1 MENDEAKERFMLK
14 SKVPVLLSTTVAFT
28 TSVLLAL
35 TTSAFAVEKKKIDFV
50 IGVDGDFKAAMNK
63 AASAGASESS
73 HFVIFFP
80 DGEYE
85 ITKLTGDE
93 HGKSTFSPSHVSIV
107 GQSVDKTIIWNTTN
121 TEGISTTATL
131 YFPKN
136 NDMYMQDITLQNRGT
151 YNSGNAAR
159 QVALQQNEGD
169 KFIYKNVRL
178 LSGQDTYYTKK
189 GRTYWEGGEIDGT
202 VDFICGG
209 GDIFF
214 EGTKLV
220 MTRNGGY
227 ITASQNPG
235 EWGYVFN
242 NAIIEV
248 SNSSFN
254 KTFYLGRSWGRAKVI
269 FLNTVMR
276 AEPKAEGWGP
286 DMNSAPQIFAEYNSK
301 NASGGAINTSQ
312 RKTRFDGGKD
322 PSTATT
328 LKTVWNAS
336 DAAKYTLANVLK
348 GSDNWD
354 PTKLTAQVSAP
365 KIEQQGAEIAWAD
378 DNNARAWVVFVNGK
392 YKANVTA
399 PSFALD
405 GIAVGSK
412 ITVRAANSMGG
423 LGAYSNEVTTVDA
436 TATYYKVTIGESIGG
451 TVKTNIAGDK
461 VMEGKKATF
470 TAVPN
475 EGWKFDTWIFG
486 GKSGK
491 STADLG
497 LDGSKATL
505 EIIAECDIELTPTFV
520 GDGTNTF
527 QAEDGIIDNAINEN
541 TNAGF
546 EGTGYINFGTG
557 SSSVKIPV
565 YVEYPGEYTM
575 TMIYANGS
583 GKARS
588 LAIAAPD
595 KCTAGIDGCKGAEI
609 ISFDDTE
616 KWTTYK
622 SKETTITL
630 PKGASNITFAIVD
643 GNDGPNLDQI
653 KLAEKNVEKTDTT
666 VTILPKISQNISTP
680 AESRIYD
687 TNGKLLR
694 YTKGNANMTGLAPGI
709 YIVKTSAQGKY
720 EQKMVQVH

>member
-1 MENDEAKERFMLK
+1 MKK
-14 SKVPVLLSTTVAFT
+14 SVNLFLCAA
-28 TSVLLAL
+28 LA
-35 TTSAFAVEKKKIDFV
+35 TSAFAVEKRKIDFV
-50 IGVDGDFKAAMNK
+50 VGVDGDFKAAL
-63 AASAGASESS
+63 AAAGSSGASAAKQ
-73 HFVIFFP
+73 FVIFLP

-85 ITKLTGDE
+85 LTKLTADS
-93 HGKSTFSPSHVSIV
+93 HGKTTVSASYVSII
-107 GQSVDKTIIWNTTN
+107 GQSLEKTVISNKTD
-121 TEGISTTATL
+121 TESIGHTATL

-136 NDMYMQDITLQNRGT
+136 NGMYMQDITLQNKSTFCGQ
-151 YNSGNAAR
+151 SACR

-169 KFIYKNVRL
+169 KYVYKNVRL
-178 LSGQDTYYTKK
+178 LSGQDTYDTKK

-209 GDIFF
+209 GDVFF

-227 ITASQNPG
+227 ITASQHAG
-235 EWGYVFN
+235 DWGYVFN
-242 NAIIEV
+242 NAVIEV

-254 KTFYLGRSWGRAKVI
+254 KTFYLGRSWNDAKTV
-269 FLNTVMR
+269 FLNTKMV
-276 AEPKAEGWGP
+276 AQPHSDGWYEKSINTSPVVFG
-286 DMNSAPQIFAEYNSK
+286 EYNSK
-301 NASGGAINTSQ
+301 DGNGNAVDVSRRRNKFDNT
-312 RKTRFDGGKD
+312 
-322 PSTATT
+322 TT
-328 LKTVWNAS
+328 LKTVWDAN
-336 DAAKYTLANVLK
+336 DAAKYTLSNVLK

-461 VMEGKKATF
+461 VMESKKATF

-575 TMIYANGS
+575 TMTYANGS

-666 VTILPKISQNISTP
+666 VTILPKISQNISNP

-694 YTKGNANMTGLAPGI
+694 YTKGKANMTGLAPGI

-720 EQKMVQVH
+720 EQKIVHVQ

>member
-1 MENDEAKERFMLK
+1 MLN
-14 SKVPVLLSTTVAFT
+14 SKVSIFLNSTVAFT
-28 TSVLLAL
+28 ASVVLAIA
-35 TTSAFAVEKKKIDFV
+35 TGAFAVEKKKIDFV

-107 GQSVDKTIIWNTTN
+107 GQSVDKTIVWNTTN

-151 YNSGNAAR
+151 YNSGNASR

-209 GDIFF
+209 GDVFF

-235 EWGYVFN
+235 DWGYVFN
-242 NAIIEV
+242 NATIEV

-269 FLNTVMR
+269 FLNTIMR

-354 PTKLTAQVSAP
+354 PTKLTAQVNAP
-365 KIEQQGAEIAWAD
+365 KISQEGAEIVWVD

-451 TVKTNIAGDK
+451 T
-461 VMEGKKATF
+461 
-470 TAVPN
+470 
-475 EGWKFDTWIFG
+475 
-486 GKSGK
+486 
-491 STADLG
+491 
-497 LDGSKATL
+497 
-505 EIIAECDIELTPTFV
+505 
-520 GDGTNTF
+520 
-527 QAEDGIIDNAINEN
+527 
-541 TNAGF
+541 
-546 EGTGYINFGTG
+546 
-557 SSSVKIPV
+557 
-565 YVEYPGEYTM
+565 
-575 TMIYANGS
+575 
-583 GKARS
+583 
-588 LAIAAPD
+588 
-595 KCTAGIDGCKGAEI
+595 
-609 ISFDDTE
+609 
-616 KWTTYK
+616 
-622 SKETTITL
+622 
-630 PKGASNITFAIVD
+630 
-643 GNDGPNLDQI
+643 
-653 KLAEKNVEKTDTT
+653 
-666 VTILPKISQNISTP
+666 
-680 AESRIYD
+680 
-687 TNGKLLR
+687 
-694 YTKGNANMTGLAPGI
+694 
-709 YIVKTSAQGKY
+709 
-720 EQKMVQVH
+720 